1 MPPFLNS
8 FIHSFI
14 HSFLQVVVAC
24 TDMIPLTSLNV
35 EDVGYLLD
43 SLELGEYRESFA
55 AGNITGKHLNV
66 VDTNAKL
73 AEKRV
78 RMPDLD
84 FDVLVHSIQQVC
96 QAFKKLH
103 FYSLIF
109 LFFNP
114 CFHRVF
120 SVIPFIVPLFLNH
133 AFVLAFLPVAIVL
146 S

>member
-96 QAFKKLH
+96 QAFKNLH

-109 LFFNP
+109 F
-114 CFHRVF
+114 CFLILV
-120 SVIPFIVPLFLNH
+120 FIVF
-133 AFVLAFLPVAIVL
+133 FQ
-146 S
+146 